1 MHLDKPVKPG
11 HQEFCSRMETV
22 MERFSDKAAL
32 TDIGRTHCS
41 SITYAELHEKIVQLS
56 SILEGT
62 GLRPADR
69 IAIAAPQGSGTVL
82 TLLALAWLGYTAVPL
97 DVSLPEEELQTL
109 LVTADVQALFTVESW
124 ADRFRNSLLPVFAI
138 GGGHEA
144 FRKLSGSNQRPT
156 PQVPT
161 SPEVMTILFSSGTTG
176 RMKGVEI
183 TWGSILK
190 ACEYMICY
198 TNLSPEIRFL
208 NVLPPSHI
216 AGYSSVMS
224 CFLTGA
230 ETGYLPKTDAEWL
243 SVGFQVYRP
252 TNFIMVPKVYEII
265 RQKVLTTIQHSRG
278 LSIYFRV
285 ASGAAGI
292 VRRCTGL
299 KMRWLLFPVL
309 RAALGPDIRILG
321 CGTAPCSREVVQFY
335 LNLGIDFVNVY
346 GSTETGF
353 PIAATNCKTDRYDTD
368 SVGDIRQ
375 FPDIDIRI
383 ADSDENGRGEIRL
396 KSPLLMRGYFR
407 EQQLTQDAFDD
418 QGYFRTGDLGRIDAQ
433 HHLHVEGRI
442 KEVILLH
449 NGQKVAPED
458 VDAFYAAVCSGVS
471 LACCGVPTEK
481 KWDEIHLFVERG
493 GMSEVQIKQLR
504 GMLAGRAAEN
514 AARYRFAALHVID
527 RFPLTTVGK
536 IKRGELRK
544 MAQEAREG
552 TAETPSSEGKSVSD
566 TVKEL
571 IRQIIP
577 AGASSVGPDSK
588 LVEDLGMDSLNLME
602 LCSLT
607 ESRFGVDIAGSLR
620 PDFTVSDLLELLDQP
635 QAASQKAAVSLEQ
648 YPEPK
653 TFWDRALVRGF
664 AAFSRLA
671 WKYTAVNAE
680 TIQDGKRYILCPNH
694 ESHFDS
700 LWVLSG
706 LCKKRHNIE
715 RFCCMAA
722 DYLLGSAFLRV
733 GFHALGG
740 IPVDRTG
747 NPLPATNRAL
757 QCLQKPDCLFLI
769 HPEGTRTRDGNLGPF
784 KEGAASLALASNTEI
799 IPVCLLGAREIYPPQ
814 DLCPHIFVRHTLRRH
829 TINVIFGQPI
839 SPEGKTAK
847 ELTAEIRSQ
856 IVQMQKEAIA
866 DADRN

>member
-1 MHLDKPVKPG
+1 MDSGKTVTPG
-11 HQEFCSRMETV
+11 HQEFYCRMKAV
-22 MERFSDKAAL
+22 MERFSGKTAL
-32 TDIGRTHCS
+32 TDIDRTGCT
-41 SITYAELHEKIVQLS
+41 SITYAGLYEKIIQLS
-56 SILEGT
+56 SLMEET

-69 IAIAAPQGSGTVL
+69 VAVAAPHGSGTVL

-97 DVSLPEEELQTL
+97 DVSLPEEELREL
-109 LVTADVQALFTVESW
+109 LATADVQALFTVESW
-124 ADRFRNSLLPVFAI
+124 SGRFQDSMLPLFAMGGIREPFRN
-138 GGGHEA
+138 
-144 FRKLSGSNQRPT
+144 LSGSNRRPA

-161 SPEVMTILFSSGTTG
+161 SAEVMAILFSSGTTG
-176 RMKGVEI
+176 RMKGVEV
-183 TWGSILK
+183 TWQSILK

-198 TNLSPEIRFL
+198 TNLSAEIRFL
-208 NVLPPSHI
+208 NVLPSSHI

-243 SVGFQVYRP
+243 AVGFQVYRP

-265 RQKVLTTIQHSRG
+265 RQKVLATIQRSRV
-278 LSIYFRV
+278 LSLYFKA
-285 ASGAAGI
+285 ASGTAGF
-292 VRRCTGL
+292 VRRSTGL

-321 CGTAPCSREVVQFY
+321 CGTAPCSSELVQFY

-375 FPDIDIRI
+375 FPDIQIRI
-383 ADSDENGRGEIRL
+383 GDPDENGRGEIRL

-407 EQQLTQDAFDD
+407 EPQLTRNAFDD
-418 QGYFRTGDLGRIDAQ
+418 EGYFRTGDLGRIDAG

-458 VDAFYAAVCSGVS
+458 VDAFYAAVCPGVS
-471 LACCGVPTEK
+471 LACCGVPTDK
-481 KWDEIHLFVERG
+481 NWDEIHLFVERG
-493 GMSEVQIKQLR
+493 GMPESKIKQLR
-504 GMLAGRAAEN
+504 QLLTGRAAEN
-514 AARYRFAALHVID
+514 AARYRFAAWHVVD
-527 RFPLTTVGK
+527 RLPLTTVGK

-544 MAQEAREG
+544 MAQEAREAAAG
-552 TAETPSSEGKSVSD
+552 APAPGGKDLLAAVRELLRQIVPAAVSD
-566 TVKEL
+566 
-571 IRQIIP
+571 
-577 AGASSVGPDSK
+577 VGPDSK
-588 LVEDLGMDSLNLME
+588 LAEDLGMDSLNLME

-607 ESRFGVDIAGSLR
+607 ESRFRVDISGSLR
-620 PDFTVSDLLELLDQP
+620 PGFTVSDLVELLDQP
-635 QAASQKAAVSLEQ
+635 QKGAREAASALER
-648 YPEPK
+648 YPAPK
-653 TFWDRALVRGF
+653 TFGDRMLVRGF

-671 WKYTAVNAE
+671 WKYTAVHAE
-680 TIQDGKRYILCPNH
+680 RIQEGKRYILCPNH

-700 LWVLSG
+700 LWVLSA
-706 LCKKRHNIE
+706 LCGKRHNMD

-722 DYLLGSAFLRV
+722 DYLLGSAWLRV

-747 NPLPATNRAL
+747 NPLPAVNRAL

-769 HPEGTRTRDGNLGPF
+769 HPEGTRTRDGRLGPF
-784 KEGAASLALASNTEI
+784 KEGAASLALASGTEI
-799 IPVCLLGAREIYPPQ
+799 VPVCLVGAREIYPPQ
-814 DLCPHIFVRHTLRRH
+814 DARPHLFVSHTLRRH
-829 TINVIFGQPI
+829 TIKVIFGQPV

-847 ELTAEIRSQ
+847 ELTEEIRRQ
-856 IVQMQKEAIA
+856 IVQMKEEAMA
-866 DADRN
+866 SADRN